1 MNGIDFEFKV
11 SKLKTNKLQ
20 ECKGFSD
27 LNPFYQ
33 KDIFSVVDQKS
44 KIKYLSFDYGNL
56 EEEELLVSDSEEEGI

>member
-11 SKLKTNKLQ
+11 SKFKTNKLQ
-20 ECKGFSD
+20 EFKGFSD

-33 KDIFSVVDQKS
+33 KDIHSVIDQKS

-56 EEEELLVSDSEEEGI
+56 EEEELLVSDSEEEEI